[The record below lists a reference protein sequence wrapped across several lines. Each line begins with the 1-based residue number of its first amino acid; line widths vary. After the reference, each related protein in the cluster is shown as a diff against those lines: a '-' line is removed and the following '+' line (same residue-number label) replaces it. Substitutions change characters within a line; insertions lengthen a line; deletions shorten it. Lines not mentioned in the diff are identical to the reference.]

1 MPRFV
6 PPLPYHY
13 AELHDPLRAMLMLCV
28 LVKQNIPAELQALI
42 GLCGLDVEALEAAYE
57 KPIARLRELETC
69 RQLLTPEYT
78 ASLLLARITE
88 MTLGATSPSQAAA
101 LCRALD
107 KLPLWVRDPQTAKLE
122 TEARRLEAKARI
134 LEAQQRIAKLASSE
148 RGPDSSERVGD
159 SSERGRKSASS
170 SLEDGETM
178 FENPETSALE
188 VMEIKSP
195 NASPTADPPAN
206 APEAA
211 SSQACPPKRPAR
223 QRKAAP
229 RGRVHR

>member
-28 LVKQNIPAELQALI
+28 VVKNNIPEELQALI
-42 GLCGLDVEALEAAYE
+42 GLCGLDVEALEAAYA

-134 LEAQQRIAKLASSE
+134 LEAQQRVSKLASSE
-148 RGPDSSERVGD
+148 RAA

-170 SLEDGETM
+170 PLEDAEAM

-188 VMEIKSP
+188 ILEIKSD
-195 NASPTADPPAN
+195 NAEHAAETATTTAEP
-206 APEAA
+206 A
-211 SSQACPPKRPAR
+211 SSQASRPKRPAR
-223 QRKAAP
+223 QRKAAA

>member
-28 LVKQNIPAELQALI
+28 VVKNNIPAELQALI
-42 GLCGLDVEALEAAYE
+42 GLSELDVEALEAAYK

-107 KLPLWVRDPQTAKLE
+107 KLPLWVRDPATAKLE
-122 TEARRLEAKARI
+122 TQARRLDAKARI
-134 LEAQQRIAKLASSE
+134 LEAQQRIAKLASPE
-148 RGPDSSERVGD
+148 RAA
-159 SSERGRKSASS
+159 SSERGRKSASTS
-170 SLEDGETM
+170 SIKPEAE

-188 VMEIKSP
+188 VLEIKSD
-195 NASPTADPPAN
+195 NAEHATETATTTAEP
-206 APEAA
+206 A
-211 SSQACPPKRPAR
+211 SSLACPPKRPAR
-223 QRKAAP
+223 QRKAAA